1 MLPQVVPEEKQDV
14 HPEDIHYYDDP
25 PFDDGNHLAHG
36 VDLAI
41 GPSRSE
47 PAHFRDRA
55 PLGLDG
61 A

>member
-1 MLPQVVPEEKQDV
+1 VREEGKDV

-41 GPSRSE
+41 STKE
-47 PAHFRDRA
+47 A
-55 PLGLDG
+55 PTLYAFLQYLG
-61 A
+61 